1 MEHETKSSD
10 SERQIRAARLDRI
23 YRRISRLDDD
33 TLAQLDRLTD
43 TAEAIEFY
51 AEPEK
56 TKADNG
62 HRGQVVNR
70 RAFFVTLLLGGIAAA
85 SGGAVWLLGQEGSAA
100 RQTPAPAST
109 GELSTATEVLSTPT
123 MQGAPLADYT
133 PSPTPGPPPDVLID
147 NLRDQ
152 LTQARS
158 ERIALRAEL
167 DAARDE
173 ADRLRGQ
180 LQRAQSDIV
189 SLQQV
194 IDLYEQLE
202 AVGLDDT
209 IAAGME
215 PVGLALLAIGSGRNL
230 LEAGIQQAA
239 RLLATIEVQSPTIAT
254 GLLWLEEQVNVL
266 AQTLQDLEDALSDF
280 FDPVRPLAEQIG
292 AFIGQVLDALPFGV
306 GQHIRAGL
314 EAVGAILTH
323 IPELV
328 ASINPMLITPLR
340 EWVSPDEDKGLVAE
354 VVNPI
359 NENLIASAQSMVDET
374 ATLQTTY
381 ENQLRTPVENALATR
396 RQIRQ
401 MLAALTGAT

>member
-1 MEHETKSSD
+1 MEQETKSSD

-43 TAEAIEFY
+43 TAGAIEFY
-51 AEPEK
+51 VEPEK
-56 TKADNG
+56 TKTDDG

-85 SGGAVWLLGQEGSAA
+85 SGGAVWLLGQEGSAD

-152 LTQARS
+152 LTEARS
-158 ERIALRAEL
+158 ERIALRAAL

-173 ADRLRGQ
+173 ADRLRDQ
-180 LQRAQSDIV
+180 LQRAQNDIV
-189 SLQQV
+189 FLQQV

-209 IAAGME
+209 IAVGME
-215 PVGLALLAIGSGRNL
+215 PVGLALLTIGSGRNL

-254 GLLWLEEQVNVL
+254 GLLWLEEQINIL
-266 AQTLQDLEDALSDF
+266 ARTLQDLEDALSDF

-328 ASINPMLITPLR
+328 ASVNPMLITPLR

-359 NENLIASAQSMVDET
+359 NENLIASAQRMVDET

-381 ENQLRTPVENALATR
+381 ESQLRTPVENALATR

-401 MLAALTGAT
+401 TLAGLTGAA